1 MLEDVWQY
9 RNFPVLLEVARR
21 ADVNPTGLWLP
32 VQEVEQ
38 ATGLEPD
45 KVQQAGW
52 WLSKAEL
59 VAVDARE
66 TTIKAFTGITPA
78 ARERVG
84 FMANRRRCSRP
95 SHRILGAGG
104 QRCLYA

>member
-32 VQEVEQ
+32 VEEVEQ

-45 KVQQAGW
+45 KVQQSAW
-52 WLSKAEL
+52 RLSKANLLE
-59 VAVDARE
+59 VDERGPS
-66 TTIKAFTGITPA
+66 IKAFIGITTA
-78 ARERVG
+78 ALERVG
-84 FMANRRRCSRP
+84 LWPTADVAADRLIAS
-95 SHRILGAGG
+95 LE
-104 QRCLYA
+104 